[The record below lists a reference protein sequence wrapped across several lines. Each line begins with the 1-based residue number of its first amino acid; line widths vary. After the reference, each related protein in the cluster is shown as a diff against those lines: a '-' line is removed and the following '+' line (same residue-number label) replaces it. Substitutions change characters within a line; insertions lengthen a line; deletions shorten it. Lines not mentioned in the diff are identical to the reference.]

1 MKMRFK
7 TKGYEL
13 FRNSENKI
21 FTHAVIIENQ
31 GYGAI
36 FCGSFK
42 LAQKQATAWTN
53 RNLKGWNPAK
63 VVEIVEVEKVGA

>member
-1 MKMRFK
+1 MAELRKFK
-7 TKGYEL
+7 TKKYEL

-21 FTHAVIIENQ
+21 FTHAVIIDNQ

-42 LAQKQATAWTN
+42 LAQKQATAVTN
-53 RNLKGWNPAK
+53 KNLKGWNPAK
-63 VVEIVEVEKVGA
+63 VVEIVEVEQV

>member
-1 MKMRFK
+1 MAELRKFK
-7 TKGYEL
+7 TKKYEL

-42 LAQKQATAWTN
+42 LAQKQAIAVTN
-53 RNLKGWNPAK
+53 KNLKGWNPAK
-63 VVEIVEVEKVGA
+63 VVEIVEVEQV

>member
-1 MKMRFK
+1 MTELKKFK
-7 TKGYEL
+7 TKKYEL

-31 GYGAI
+31 GYSAI
-36 FCGSFK
+36 FCSSFE
-42 LAQKQATAWTN
+42 LAQKKATEWRN

-63 VVEIVEVEKVGA
+63 VVEIVEVEQV

>member
-1 MKMRFK
+1 MAEFKRFK
-7 TKGYEL
+7 TKKYEF

-21 FTHAVIIENQ
+21 FTHAVIIENK

-42 LAQKQATAWTN
+42 SAQK
-53 RNLKGWNPAK
+53 KAK
-63 VVEIVEVEKVGA
+63 WIEQRSQEREIAFVEIVEVEQV